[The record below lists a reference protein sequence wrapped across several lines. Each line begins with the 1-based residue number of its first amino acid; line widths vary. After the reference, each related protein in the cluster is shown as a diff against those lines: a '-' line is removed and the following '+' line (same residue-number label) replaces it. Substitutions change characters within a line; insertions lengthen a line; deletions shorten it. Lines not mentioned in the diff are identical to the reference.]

1 MLSVTTSDFAPYG
14 YVLEGD
20 YSKQVEYLLSH
31 TPIPESGNI
40 YVADDPSFRGVEGTK
55 EIQEKVF
62 GLGEMEAGYCNGNN
76 TKLNCMEYHACPE
89 VDIAA
94 TDLILLL
101 ALPSDIV
108 DGKLNSSKCKAFYV
122 KKGQAVVLYPYTLH
136 FSPCKAN
143 GTPFKCAIY
152 LSMGTNLDLKEKPT
166 DPKLWKVN
174 KWLLAHPESNQAK
187 IGAYIGITG
196 DNIEIL

>member
-1 MLSVTTSDFAPYG
+1 MRSVTTSEFEPYG
-14 YVLEGD
+14 YLLEGD
-20 YSKQVEYLLSH
+20 WSEVVSYLLEH
-31 TPIPESGNI
+31 TPLPKEGNV
-40 YVADDPSFRGVEGTK
+40 YCRDDEAFGKLKASQLIR
-55 EIQEKVF
+55 EKVF
-62 GLGEMEAGYCNGNN
+62 GLGQMESGYCNGNN

-101 ALPSDIV
+101 ALPSDIL
-108 DGKLNSSKCKAFYV
+108 DGKLDSSKCKAFYV

-143 GTPFKCAIY
+143 GMPFKCAIY